1 MAIKGKEMRKD
12 VATELDQS
20 FGMMD
25 QVMMVSGFKIIVKVT
40 VYTDKNQARNI
51 EVNGKMMF
59 VMAKVN
65 GLMQPEM

>member
-12 VATELDQS
+12 VATESDQS

-40 VYTDKNQARNI
+40 VFTDKNQARNI

>member
-25 QVMMVSGFKIIVKVT
+25 QVMMESGFKIIVKVT